1 MRGNSF
7 TYSMLRACGV
17 IYEDKIHL
25 FGGAIHDDEDYTK
38 QHIGFDANRNF
49 IQYERLG
56 KVAYTPVVPYLQHSL
71 VEQCSSCHIGYVHFL
86 KPNMLYL

>member
-1 MRGNSF
+1 MRENSF

-25 FGGAIHDDEDYTK
+25 FGGEKHDDEDYTK

-49 IQYERLG
+49 IQYEPLG
-56 KVAYTPVVPYLQHSL
+56 KVACTPVVPNVQHPL
-71 VEQCSSCHIGYVHFL
+71 VEHCSPCHIAYVQHCF
-86 KPNMLYL
+86 